1 MSDSRLGKSVLIVD
15 HKLEELSRLRDILTA
30 LGFERAQAASSVNMA
45 MSLLRESHFDV
56 VLVAYHLGKG
66 EKNGLQLLQEV
77 FAERLRTF
85 QTVFLLLVDA
95 ESSSLLIGS
104 LESAPDAYIARPY
117 DRAKIQSRLEKLLR
131 VKKVVSRVEEVMD
144 QGDWDKAIR
153 YCDKL
158 AEVYPGLHVYLA
170 RLKGI
175 CLLEARRYDAAL
187 TLFEPLANERKQTWA
202 QVGQGMAHY
211 FQGCFAAAAKVL
223 EQVVDQQHISVEAFV
238 WLARGLQAQGA
249 YEQAITA
256 MRRAVLLQP
265 TVPQLQSTLAN
276 FAAFQ
281 EEWALAAESFRAAIK
296 YARYSVFQSADDY
309 FALVRSWIAL
319 YRSNKLGKEDLELLA
334 VKLLEEAVHDF
345 AEAQVI
351 QFRVHLQMAEL
362 RLVLGNEAL
371 ARSELSYAQRLFE
384 KMGLEDQ
391 WRYLDWLEDAQD
403 QPDELEAVRRL
414 KAMMLQKVSEQPAW
428 VGAMLQGAQLY
439 KQGQLA
445 LAQEVLQAAPQSQCS
460 LMQLN
465 AVQVACEL
473 SSKQLNAQQ
482 DDNPVRLAQA
492 LDQLCRFNFGAL
504 SEKQLKRYK
513 VLLQKGT
520 ARANG

>member
-45 MSLLRESHFDV
+45 ISFLRESRFDV
-56 VLVAYHLGKG
+56 VLVAYHLGKD

-104 LESAPDAYIARPY
+104 LESAPDAYISRPY

-144 QGDWDKAIR
+144 QGDWDKAVR

-158 AEVYPGLHVYLA
+158 AEVYPGLQVYLA

-175 CLLEARRYDAAL
+175 CLLESRQYEAA
-187 TLFEPLANERKQTWA
+187 TVLFEPLAKERKQVWA
-202 QVGQGMAHY
+202 QVGLGMAHY
-211 FQGCFAAAAKVL
+211 FEGRFSHAVNIL

-238 WLARGLQAQGA
+238 WLSRGLQAQGA
-249 YEQAITA
+249 YEQAVTA

-281 EEWALAAESFRAAIK
+281 DDWALAAESFRASIK
-296 YARYSVFQSADDY
+296 FARYSAFQQADDY
-309 FALVRSWIAL
+309 FALVRCWIAL
-319 YRSNKLGKEDLELLA
+319 YQSGKLAKEDLELQS
-334 VKLLEEAVHDF
+334 VKLLEDAVHDF
-345 AEAQVI
+345 AEAEVI
-351 QFRVHLQMAEL
+351 QFRVHLQLAEL
-362 RLVLGNEAL
+362 RRVLGNEAL
-371 ARSELSYAQRLFE
+371 ALSELNHAQQLFE
-384 KMGLEDQ
+384 AMEPEDQ

-403 QPDELEAVRRL
+403 QPEGIEGVRRL
-414 KAMMLQKVSEQPAW
+414 KAVMIQQVGTTAAW
-428 VGAMLQGAQLY
+428 VSAMLQGAQLY
-439 KQGQLA
+439 KQGQLDA
-445 LAQEVLQAAPQSQCS
+445 AQTILQASSSSQCS

-465 AVQVACEL
+465 ATQIACEL
-473 SSKQLNAQQ
+473 HTKTQGADPQGW
-482 DDNPVRLAQA
+482 AQA
-492 LDQLCRFNFGAL
+492 VDRLCRFRFGAL
-504 SEKQLKRYK
+504 SEKQLKRFK
-513 VLLQKGT
+513 ALLQRSASQVQGK
-520 ARANG
+520 